1 MFSVLPMPNDLAMTT
16 QRAIHVCSMLTAF
29 VLGGGTLLANAAPT
43 PVPGGANQTS
53 GVSGSMSQTLFN
65 GTLRIKGMSLKDAGP
80 ADHINPN
87 APGER
92 ALVFR
97 SIVSNGTKH
106 EHHGYFDASLA
117 DANGITIAG
126 RPLDSGWSLEPGAA
140 AHAVNG
146 FSVPH
151 DFVPVRLVL
160 IESAHPKARAFRIAV
175 RPSDL
180 GAAPAPAA
188 TP

>member
-1 MFSVLPMPNDLAMTT
+1 MTT
-16 QRAIHVCSMLTAF
+16 LRAVTVCSMLLAF
-29 VLGGGTLLANAAPT
+29 VLGGNALLANAAPK
-43 PVPGGANQTS
+43 PIPGGANQTA
-53 GVSGSMSQTLFN
+53 GVSGSLSQTLFN

-97 SIVSNGTKH
+97 AIVSNGTKH
-106 EHHGYFDASLA
+106 ENHGYFDASLA

-140 AHAVNG
+140 ARAVTG

-160 IESAHPKARAFRIAV
+160 RESARPKDRAFRITIK
-175 RPSDL
+175 PTDL
-180 GAAPAPAA
+180 GAAPAA

>member
-1 MFSVLPMPNDLAMTT
+1 MTT
-16 QRAIHVCSMLTAF
+16 LRGLQVCSMLLAF
-29 VLGGGTLLANAAPT
+29 VLGGALLANAAPT
-43 PVPGGANQTS
+43 PVPGGANQTA
-53 GVSGSMSQTLFN
+53 GVSGTMSQTLFN
-65 GTLRIKGMSLKDAGP
+65 GTLRIKSMSLKDAAP

-97 SIVSNGTKH
+97 AIVSNGTKH

-117 DANGITIAG
+117 DANGITVAG

-160 IESAHPKARAFRIAV
+160 IESAHPKARAFRIAI
-175 RPSDL
+175 RPTDL
-180 GAAPAPAA
+180 APAPAPA
-188 TP
+188 TTP

>member
-1 MFSVLPMPNDLAMTT
+1 MTILRGVT
-16 QRAIHVCSMLTAF
+16 VCSTLLAF
-29 VLGGGTLLANAAPT
+29 VLGGGALLANAAPT
-43 PVPGGANQTS
+43 PVPGGANQTA
-53 GVSGSMSQTLFN
+53 GLTGSLSQTLFN
-65 GTLRIKGMSLKDAGP
+65 GTLRIKSMSLKDAVP
-80 ADHINPN
+80 TDHINPN
-87 APGER
+87 

-106 EHHGYFDASLA
+106 EDHGYFDASLA

-160 IESAHPKARAFRIAV
+160 IESAHPKARAFRITIRAT
-175 RPSDL
+175 DL
-180 GAAPAPAA
+180 APAPAPAA